1 MKKFFKQAERNFISG
16 ALVLLPLIVFFV
28 IMQKIWSFFQTY
40 GEKAAHF
47 LRLDDI
53 LGIAA
58 RDIVGGF
65 FLVVLFYFSGY
76 LMRLAFLKKF
86 TSWIDNQLMIFLP
99 GYEKNKKIAEEKLN
113 AKVKKSNTD
122 LPILLKFGEYWQPAL
137 LKEESDQEKA
147 VVFVPTVPFSDHGQ
161 IYIVNS
167 DLIKRLP
174 HTSVEDFNASLK
186 SCGKGILDFN

>member
-1 MKKFFKQAERNFISG
+1 MKKFFQQAERNFISG

-28 IMQKIWSFFQTY
+28 IMQKIWSFFQNY
-40 GEKAAHF
+40 GEKAAHL

-53 LGIAA
+53 LGTAA
-58 RDIVGGF
+58 RDVVGGF
-65 FLVVLFYFSGY
+65 FLIVLIYFSGY

-113 AKVKKSNTD
+113 AKVKKINTD
-122 LPILLKFGEYWQPAL
+122 VPILLKYGDYWQPAL

-147 VVFVPTVPFSDHGQ
+147 LVFIPAVPFSDRGQ
-161 IYIVNS
+161 LYIVNTN
-167 DLIKRLP
+167 LIKRLP
-174 HTSVEDFNASLK
+174 HTSIEDFQASLK
-186 SCGKGILDFN
+186 SFGKGILDFN